1 MVWFILG
8 NNLVLI
14 KWQNYDFS
22 LRKRKRHWKATL
34 FAQRWEVNAFA
45 EHPPSLYEAGK
56 LTLSPAALYSGS
68 MWLKFLPCCVCMDL
82 AAPPE
87 YSNNAL
93 GSPGQTNLEPVLKPV
108 QSLTYL
114 LINTFS
120 HSLFLYFLNF
130 LWLLCSLVSI
140 WGVMFSIASSPM
152 TLD

>member
-1 MVWFILG
+1 M
-8 NNLVLI
+8 
-14 KWQNYDFS
+14 
-22 LRKRKRHWKATL
+22 
-34 FAQRWEVNAFA
+34 NAFA

-114 LINTFS
+114 LIPFPGS
-120 HSLFLYFLNF
+120 YSFIFLIGFF
-130 LWLLCSLVSI
+130 V
-140 WGVMFSIASSPM
+140 VAV
-152 TLD
+152 